1 MKPILRPLYLKRI
14 EPMINTEFIKVI
26 TGVRRSGK
34 SYLLLMIKD
43 KLLNMGISE
52 DQIIYLN
59 FENPRNFDILSYSKL
74 FEYLEERVQKN
85 KKVYFLFDEIQE
97 VENWQRLINGLRV
110 AYDSDIYVT
119 GSNASLL
126 SGELATY
133 LTGRYVEIKVL
144 PLTFKEFLHFKNL
157 EDKDPGRYLNEYL
170 EYGGFPSVVLQD
182 NNQLKRDVLS
192 GIYSSILL
200 RDVASRAS
208 IKNTEA
214 LERVALF
221 LLGNTGQLVS
231 INKIANTLRS
241 SGFKISNNTIENYI
255 NLLQDAF
262 LFYKVPRYDIRGKE
276 YLSGQGKY
284 YMVDLGFIRSQLQR
298 TNTNRGS
305 KIENLVFL
313 DLLSRNYEVF
323 VGKFDTKEIDFVAQ
337 NDKETIYVQ
346 VTDHIPE
353 NDDREVSNFLHLP
366 SAYRKII
373 VTNNWDDVGN
383 IDGIEVMHITDFL
396 TR

>member
-59 FENPRNFDILSYSKL
+59 FENPRNFEILSYTKL
-74 FEYLEERVQKN
+74 FEYLEERVPQN

-97 VENWQRLINGLRV
+97 VKNWQRLINGLRV

-157 EDKDPGRYLNEYL
+157 EDKDPSRYLNEYL
-170 EYGGFPSVVLQD
+170 EYGGFPSVVLQT

-192 GIYSSILL
+192 GIYNSILL
-200 RDVASRAS
+200 RDVASRAN

-241 SGFKISNNTIENYI
+241 SGFSISNNTIENYI

-353 NDDREVSNFLHLP
+353 DNDREVSNFLHLP

-373 VTNNWDDVGN
+373 VTNNWMMWETLMELKSC
-383 IDGIEVMHITDFL
+383 I
-396 TR
+396 

>member
-1 MKPILRPLYLKRI
+1 
-14 EPMINTEFIKVI
+14 MINTEFVKVI

-34 SYLLLMIKD
+34 SYLLLMIKNR
-43 KLLNMGISE
+43 LLEMGVSE

-59 FENPRNFDILSYSKL
+59 FENPRNFDILTYRKL
-74 FEYLEERVQKN
+74 FEYLDEKVDSS
-85 KKVYFLFDEIQE
+85 KKVYFLFDEVQE
-97 VENWQRLINGLRV
+97 VEEWQRLINGLRV
-110 AYDSDIYVT
+110 AFDSDIYVT

-133 LTGRYVEIKVL
+133 LTGRCVEIKML
-144 PLTFKEFLHFKNL
+144 PLTFKEYLHFKGL
-157 EDKDPGRYLNEYL
+157 DEADPGRYLSDYL

-182 NNQLKRDVLS
+182 NDQLKRDVLS
-192 GIYSSILL
+192 GIYNSILL
-200 RDVASRAS
+200 RDVAGRSGV
-208 IKNTEA
+208 KNTEV

-231 INKIANTLRS
+231 INKITNALRS
-241 SGFKISNNTIENYI
+241 AGFSISNNTIESYI
-255 NLLQDAF
+255 KLLKNAF

-276 YLSGQGKY
+276 LLSSQGKY
-284 YMVDLGFIRSQLQR
+284 YVVDLGFVRSQLHR

-313 DLLSRNYEVF
+313 DLLSRGYEVF
-323 VGKFDTKEIDFVAQ
+323 VGKFDNKEIDFVAQ
-337 NDKETIYVQ
+337 SDEETLYVQ

-353 NDDREVSNFLHLP
+353 NNDREVSNFLHLP
-366 SAYRKII
+366 DAYRKII

-396 TR
+396 LR